1 MKIRF
6 QTRRKKSD
14 MFSKVYSI
22 AILLSLQFFL
32 YLILSKKTKT
42 IQCHRWATDELVFA
56 LKFQFLFYYAVW
68 SIMIANKENL
78 TTELIEHASLYLSYT
93 QRSFFWVWNVYVCDS
108 RKYDFIYVRIFFFV
122 RSTIFTKTPPIHT
135 TFQQFLLNKCICWI
149 SQWVWNSF
157 LIK

>member
-1 MKIRF
+1 
-6 QTRRKKSD
+6 

-78 TTELIEHASLYLSYT
+78 TTELIEHASQYLSYT
-93 QRSFFWVWNVYVCDS
+93 QSSFFWVWNVYVCDS
-108 RKYDFIYVRIFFFV
+108 LKYDFIYVRIFFSFV
-122 RSTIFTKTPPIHT
+122 PPFSRKLLQYTLLFNSSYWINA
-135 TFQQFLLNKCICWI
+135 FVEFLNEFGIL
-149 SQWVWNSF
+149 F
-157 LIK
+157 